1 MQNKRR
7 VTILSD
13 NRTKNPERFQ
23 TEHGLAVLYEAGDIT
38 LLLDT
43 GASDLLFHNA
53 KELDIDL
60 GNVDLV
66 FLSHGHADHVG
77 GLEAFLNHNY
87 IARIVVSPEAMNG
100 SFFSKR
106 DHLHS
111 ITTEW
116 PTAARPGR
124 TMPIT
129 QNQKILAR
137 AGKSFEEGGGIY
149 VIADIPHK
157 HPQPE
162 GNHNLFIKTGDDQYE
177 PDDFRHELALYADG
191 MLYTGCAHSG
201 LENILEACPWPV
213 HTVIG
218 GFHLLDPH
226 LSDSYEQPEA
236 IKALAQ
242 RLVDRYPKTTFYTSH
257 CTGDAAFQTLK
268 AVMGEQLQPFYCGLQ
283 FYLPT

>member
-1 MQNKRR
+1 
-7 VTILSD
+7 
-13 NRTKNPERFQ
+13 
-23 TEHGLAVLYEAGDIT
+23 VLYEAGDIT
-38 LLLDT
+38 VLLDT
-43 GASDLLFHNA
+43 GASDLLVHNA

-77 GLEAFLNHNY
+77 GLEAFLNQNY
-87 IARIVVSPEAMNG
+87 IARIIVSPEAMTG
-100 SFFSKR
+100 CFFSKR
-106 DHLHS
+106 NHLHS

-116 PTAARPGR
+116 PTAARPSR
-124 TMPIT
+124 LMPIT
-129 QNQKILAR
+129 QDQKILAR
-137 AGKSFEEGGGIY
+137 TGKSFEEGGGIY

-157 HPQPE
+157 HPQPK
-162 GNHNLFIKTGDDQYE
+162 GNQNLFVKTDDDQYI

-191 MLYTGCAHSG
+191 LLYTGCAHSG

-226 LSDSYEQPEA
+226 LSESYEKPRS

-242 RLVDRYPKTTFYTSH
+242 RLVKRYPTTTFYTSH

-268 AVMGEQLQPFYCGLQ
+268 TVMGEQLQPFYCGLQ
-283 FYLPT
+283 FYL